1 MAETDSIMLPYRA
14 TDLMG
19 QKFGRLLVLRYA
31 GTNKHSQARWHCK
44 CDCGKDHTVGA
55 RELRNRQTQ
64 SCGCLHREIVIDRLT
79 THGMSHL
86 PEHSVWGDM
95 LGRCHTS
102 THASYCHYGGRGI
115 TVCDRWK
122 NSFIAFFK
130 DMGYKPFPKAQID
143 RIDNNGNY
151 EPGNCRW
158 VLQAVNCRNS
168 SYAKLSMQKA
178 KAIRALYKAGGI
190 LQREIG
196 LIYGVSDH
204 AISDVVNNKAWT

>member
-1 MAETDSIMLPYRA
+1 MYETIEYKTWQAMKERCYN
-14 TDLMG
+14 
-19 QKFGRLLVLRYA
+19 KNCRLYPR
-31 GTNKHSQARWHCK
+31 
-44 CDCGKDHTVGA
+44 
-55 RELRNRQTQ
+55 
-64 SCGCLHREIVIDRLT
+64 
-79 THGMSHL
+79 
-86 PEHSVWGDM
+86 
-95 LGRCHTS
+95 
-102 THASYCHYGGRGI
+102 YGGRGI

-178 KAIRALYKAGGI
+178 KAIRVLYKAGGI